1 MINHPIRAGTR
12 AVDLVDDNDGV
23 ETPLEGFCRDKT
35 RLGHRAIHGIDQ
47 QQHRIHHGQHP
58 LYLSTKISMAGRIDD
73 VNAVVIPIYRRVLG
87 EDGNAALAL
96 LII

>member
-1 MINHPIRAGTR
+1 MINYPIRAGTR
-12 AVDLVDDNDGV
+12 AVDLVDDDDGV
-23 ETPLEGFCRDKT
+23 ETALEGFGRDKT

-58 LYLSTKISMAGRIDD
+58 LYLSTEISVTGRIHD
-73 VNAVVIPIYRRVLG
+73 VNAVVVPIYRSILG
-87 EDGNAALAL
+87 KDGNAALAL